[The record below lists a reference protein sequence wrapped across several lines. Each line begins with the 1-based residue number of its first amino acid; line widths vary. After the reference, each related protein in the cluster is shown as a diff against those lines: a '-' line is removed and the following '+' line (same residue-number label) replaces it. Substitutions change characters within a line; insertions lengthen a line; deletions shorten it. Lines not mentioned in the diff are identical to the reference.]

1 MLSEK
6 RRSQCSEPM
15 EKGFPESGGAKPPPM
30 TNKPL
35 TFAAYA
41 GSLRKGSY
49 NQMLLKALVKAAPSN
64 LHIDVLDI
72 SQVPLFNM
80 DLERNPPEAVT
91 QVRETIRKADGLII
105 VTPEHNGT
113 IPAATKVIIEW
124 ASRPSDDSVLEKKPA
139 AVLGASTGFYGTL
152 RAQAAL
158 RQIATIEEVYFMIE
172 PEVRVSRVE
181 TKFNEQGE
189 LIDEDLK
196 KELTEFLEAF
206 ARWTIAISHLVGGD
220 WKIAPTP
227 RR

>member
-1 MLSEK
+1 
-6 RRSQCSEPM
+6 
-15 EKGFPESGGAKPPPM
+15 M

-206 ARWTIAISHLVGGD
+206 ARWTIAISHL
-220 WKIAPTP
+220 
-227 RR
+227 

>member
-1 MLSEK
+1 M
-6 RRSQCSEPM
+6 R
-15 EKGFPESGGAKPPPM
+15 
-30 TNKPL
+30 NKPL
-35 TFAAYA
+35 TFAAYV

-49 NQMLLKALVKAAPSN
+49 NQMLLNALVRAAPSN
-64 LHIDVLDI
+64 IHIDVLDI

-91 QVRETIRKADGLII
+91 RVRESIRKADGLII

-139 AVLGASTGFYGTL
+139 ALLGASTGFYGTL
-152 RAQAAL
+152 RSQAAL
-158 RQIATIEEVYFMIE
+158 RQIATVEEIYFMID
-172 PEVRVSRVE
+172 PEVRVGRVQ

-189 LIDEDLK
+189 LLDEDLK

-206 ARWTIAISHLVGGD
+206 ARWTIAISHL
-220 WKIAPTP
+220 
-227 RR
+227 

>member
-15 EKGFPESGGAKPPPM
+15 EKGFPESGGAKSPPM

-64 LHIDVLDI
+64 LRIDVLDI

-91 QVRETIRKADGLII
+91 QIRETIRKADGLII

-124 ASRPSDDSVLEKKPA
+124 ASRPFDDSVLEKKPA
-139 AVLGASTGFYGTL
+139 AVLGASTGFFGTL
-152 RAQAAL
+152 RSQAAV

-172 PEVRVSRVE
+172 PEVRVGRVQ

-196 KELTEFLEAF
+196 KELAEFLEAF
-206 ARWTIAISHLVGGD
+206 ARWTIAISHL
-220 WKIAPTP
+220 
-227 RR
+227 